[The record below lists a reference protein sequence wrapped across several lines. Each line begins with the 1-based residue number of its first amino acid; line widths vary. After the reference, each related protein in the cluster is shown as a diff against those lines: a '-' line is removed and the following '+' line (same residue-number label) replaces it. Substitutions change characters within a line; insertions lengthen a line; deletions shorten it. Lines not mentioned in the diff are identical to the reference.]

1 MYQDVGFL
9 DASVKLGSIIT
20 FWLEAGSGFNIC
32 MWPLCGVLIEY
43 SFSIFDSSEE
53 CPGPCINHF
62 LSAPVVFLP
71 GETDFF
77 LIITSVVLLGLVNWC
92 RFSSISLPDMTVPVG
107 IYPRK
112 VLEGVCPS

>member
-20 FWLEAGSGFNIC
+20 FWLEAGSGFNIY

-62 LSAPVVFLP
+62 YLHRSSSCPERL
-71 GETDFF
+71 TFF
-77 LIITSVVLLGLVNWC
+77 LLLPVLSFLGLLIGADSPP
-92 RFSSISLPDMTVPVG
+92 FIFL
-107 IYPRK
+107 I
-112 VLEGVCPS
+112 